1 MNING
6 EMDNWTTLK
15 RAFKIFNHYLK
26 ELPKYV
32 IIYTCIIL
40 NNFHSTKERQHHKF
54 LKEIKTR

>member
-15 RAFKIFNHYLK
+15 RAFKILSHYLK

-32 IIYTCIIL
+32 CMLIL
-40 NNFHSTKERQHHKF
+40 A
-54 LKEIKTR
+54 LY